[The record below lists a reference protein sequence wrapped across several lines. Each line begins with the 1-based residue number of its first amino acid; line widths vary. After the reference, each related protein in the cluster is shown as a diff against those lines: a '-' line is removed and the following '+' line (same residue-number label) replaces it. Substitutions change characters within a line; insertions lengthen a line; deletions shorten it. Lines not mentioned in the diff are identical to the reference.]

1 MTDST
6 ELAKVKLVS
15 VIGSFH
21 LADRIATQLRAL
33 GVSGYTRSKADGWG
47 AHGTR
52 RSGFLD
58 GANVRIDTL
67 VDAGLA
73 QAILR
78 TIAIEFAGQV
88 VAFAVEAEA
97 LPSSHFGLPAPSV

>member
-1 MTDST
+1 MTDSIET
-6 ELAKVKLVS
+6 TKVKLVS

-21 LADRIATQLRAL
+21 LGDRIASQLRAL

-47 AHGTR
+47 AHGSR
-52 RSGFLD
+52 RAGFLD

-73 QAILR
+73 QTILL
-78 TIAIEFAGQV
+78 TLAVDFAGQV
-88 VAFAVEAEA
+88 VAFAVDAEA
-97 LPSSHFGLPAPSV
+97 VPSSHFGIPAAQV